1 MSERRRK
8 RQRSTKP
15 ERNASVAQIFTSK
28 MQRRRTL
35 PERWAD
41 GMTDVFGTV
50 TFFTLNALVFVAWI
64 AVNINA
70 VPGIPAVD
78 PYPFILLTMAVSLEA
93 IFLSVIVLISQ
104 NRAEK
109 IADFREEID
118 FQVNVHAER
127 EIRKM
132 LQLLVAV
139 ERKLKITNSAD
150 SELDRMQR
158 GLDLDDLE
166 RQVRGSVDS

>member
-1 MSERRRK
+1 
-8 RQRSTKP
+8 
-15 ERNASVAQIFTSK
+15 

-50 TFFTLNALVFVAWI
+50 VFFTLNALVFVAWVV
-64 AVNINA
+64 VNIGW
-70 VPGIPAVD
+70 VPSVPVFD
-78 PYPFILLTMAVSLEA
+78 PYPFNLLTMVVSLEA

-127 EIRKM
+127 EIRKI

-139 ERKLKITNSAD
+139 EHKLKITNGTDA
-150 SELDRMQR
+150 ELASMKR

-166 RQVRGSVDS
+166 RQVRGSIET